1 MQCLV
6 SKNLLDQLAILL
18 LQVTDVS
25 LHYLLLVFA
34 IVHYR
39 LLGHV
44 YYFLEVLSI
53 ILHVHIEAWSLIL
66 STKVLPWPL
75 I

>member
-6 SKNLLDQLAILL
+6 SKNLFDQLAILL
-18 LQVTDVS
+18 LKVTDIS

-39 LLGHV
+39 LLRHV
-44 YYFLEVLSI
+44 YYFLKVLSI

-66 STKVLPWPL
+66 TTKVLLWPFV
-75 I
+75 